1 MNPNNI
7 FLHLLGYFLTIVV
20 ILLSYYGIYKLVLP
34 RSKIFKWFF
43 EEPKDKLRKKNK
55 NKWNH

>member
-1 MNPNNI
+1 MDYNK
-7 FLHLLGYFLTIVV
+7 LLLKLLGYFLTIFV
-20 ILLSYYGIYKLVLP
+20 ILLSYYGIYKFVLP

-55 NKWNH
+55 NKWNR

>member
-1 MNPNNI
+1 MDYILI
-7 FLHLLGYFLTIVV
+7 FLGYLLTIFV
-20 ILLSYYGIYKLVLP
+20 ILLSYYGIYKFVLP

-55 NKWNH
+55 NKWNR